1 MNFKMLMVL
10 GEMKSDKSAKVQSMV
25 VSLIFTKYELK
36 QMWFYLMLIILI
48 NLYGNKDRYSN
59 LTSQS

>member
-1 MNFKMLMVL
+1 MNFKMLMIL

-48 NLYGNKDRYSN
+48 NLYGNKDKI
-59 LTSQS
+59 